1 MAIWLEMPSIKKK
14 KKTITKIKGSSIT
27 DKFLTRK
34 HLSWRLRNQTG
45 TYKKSFN
52 KEEVGNVMTLV
63 IGSAAGA
70 LSSSATFPL
79 DDARKHMQAGTLN
92 GRHYN
97 NMLHALMS
105 ILEKEGLPGLYRG
118 LGPSCLKLV
127 PVA

>member
-1 MAIWLEMPSIKKK
+1 
-14 KKTITKIKGSSIT
+14 
-27 DKFLTRK
+27 
-34 HLSWRLRNQTG
+34 
-45 TYKKSFN
+45 
-52 KEEVGNVMTLV
+52 MTLV

-127 PVA
+127 PVAGNPFMCYEACKRILVENNRS